1 MDGNDI
7 VENDAPDPQD
17 ILRILIATDNHLGY
31 GEKVPIRADDSF
43 VTFDEILEVALENDV
58 DFVLLGGDLFHENKP
73 SRQAY
78 MKCMDILRKRCL
90 GDRPISFQLVSDA
103 KQNFGHCNGRKDV
116 NYTDPN
122 MNIGNY
128 LSQIISLSYA
138 RYIFVP
144 PNTVTK
150 SHFHKLKDYRCS
162 VFTGIM
168 MILQA

>member
-7 VENDAPDPQD
+7 IENDAPDPQD

-73 SRQAY
+73 SRQSY

-128 LSQIISLSYA
+128 LFQIISLSYA
-138 RYIFVP
+138 G
-144 PNTVTK
+144 
-150 SHFHKLKDYRCS
+150 YRQFFWCHR
-162 VFTGIM
+162 I
-168 MILQA
+168 Q